1 MVDQTLPEIRQVQE
15 INKAKRYEQKQKEK
29 KDKME
34 TIKNLTKKLNL
45 FCGATDRASDNGF
58 KYLYMDKADKLI
70 KEYKYK
76 LQEGKN
82 KMKEYNVNRIH
93 SDLNNF
99 DMYLQ
104 EHFERVSYDDYADLN
119 TYIKHMKYVSKRLKK
134 LDKIEKILDK
144 E

>member
-1 MVDQTLPEIRQVQE
+1 MADQTLDEIRQVQE

-82 KMKEYNVNRIH
+82 KMRDQKDISKYGELIDYNSKKVN
-93 SDLNNF
+93 N
-99 DMYLQ
+99 YLKN
-104 EHFERVSYDDYADLN
+104 HYKGWSYCEGCDDWF
-119 TYIKHMKYVSKRLKK
+119 
-134 LDKIEKILDK
+134 LDEEDCNC
-144 E
+144 EQ

>member
-1 MVDQTLPEIRQVQE
+1 MADQTLDEIRQVQE

-45 FCGATDRASDNGF
+45 FCGATNRASDNGF

-76 LQEGKN
+76 
-82 KMKEYNVNRIH
+82 I
-93 SDLNNF
+93 
-99 DMYLQ
+99 
-104 EHFERVSYDDYADLN
+104 
-119 TYIKHMKYVSKRLKK
+119 
-134 LDKIEKILDK
+134 
-144 E
+144 

>member
-1 MVDQTLPEIRQVQE
+1 MVDQTLDEIRQVQE

-34 TIKNLTKKLNL
+34 TIKKLAKKLNL

-76 LQEGKN
+76 L
-82 KMKEYNVNRIH
+82 
-93 SDLNNF
+93 
-99 DMYLQ
+99 
-104 EHFERVSYDDYADLN
+104 
-119 TYIKHMKYVSKRLKK
+119 
-134 LDKIEKILDK
+134 
-144 E
+144 

>member
-1 MVDQTLPEIRQVQE
+1 MVDQTLPEIRLVQE
-15 INKAKRYEQKQKEK
+15 KNKAKRYEQKQKEK

-76 LQEGKN
+76 L
-82 KMKEYNVNRIH
+82 
-93 SDLNNF
+93 
-99 DMYLQ
+99 
-104 EHFERVSYDDYADLN
+104 
-119 TYIKHMKYVSKRLKK
+119 
-134 LDKIEKILDK
+134 
-144 E
+144 

>member
-1 MVDQTLPEIRQVQE
+1 MVDQTLDEIRQVQE

-82 KMKEYNVNRIH
+82 KMRDQKDISKYGELIDYNSKKVN
-93 SDLNNF
+93 N
-99 DMYLQ
+99 YLKN
-104 EHFERVSYDDYADLN
+104 HYKGWSYCEGCDDWF
-119 TYIKHMKYVSKRLKK
+119 
-134 LDKIEKILDK
+134 LDEEDCNC
-144 E
+144 EQ